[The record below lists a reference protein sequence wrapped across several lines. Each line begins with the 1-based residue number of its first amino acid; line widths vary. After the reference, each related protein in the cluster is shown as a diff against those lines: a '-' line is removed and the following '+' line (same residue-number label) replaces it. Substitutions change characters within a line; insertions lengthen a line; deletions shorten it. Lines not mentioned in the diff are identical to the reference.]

1 MSTQSHETTGG
12 QLYHEPKADL
22 YNFPQQP
29 IPPTADFPTLRRIT
43 QNRSTC
49 KKYNCAAY
57 E

>member
-12 QLYHEPKADL
+12 QLYHDQKAEL

-29 IPPTADFPTLRRIT
+29 IPPTADFPTSKRIT

-49 KKYNCAAY
+49 EVYAVSGP
-57 E
+57 